1 MISHNNNR
9 LYQSVMSIG
18 RVRSVRDIPYVI
30 NADTSYHPAFIEGAI
45 ERIRKHVPSKAGA
58 RLSEALEYCVS
69 ETVWA
74 VIVEDNGKPL
84 YVAKNLGLS
93 KTSLPY
99 RRVLCVS
106 FHDTFLPGSNFRT
119 NEEYAP

>member
-1 MISHNNNR
+1 MIIHNTYR

-30 NADTSYHPAFIEGAI
+30 NADTTYHPAFIEGAI
-45 ERIRKHVPSKAGA
+45 ERIRKYATNNAEA

-74 VIVEDNGKPL
+74 VVVEDKGKPL

-93 KTSLPY
+93 KTTLPY
-99 RRVLCVS
+99 RRVLCVA
-106 FHDTFLPGSNFRT
+106 FHDT
-119 NEEYAP
+119 

>member
-1 MISHNNNR
+1 MIIYNNNR

-30 NADTSYHPAFIEGAI
+30 NADTAYHPAFIEGAI
-45 ERIRKHVPSKAGA
+45 ERIRKNTPGKAGP

-74 VIVEDNGKPL
+74 VVVEDNGKPL

-106 FHDTFLPGSNFRT
+106 FHDTLLRGSNSQT
-119 NEEYAP
+119 NGEYDP

>member
-1 MISHNNNR
+1 
-9 LYQSVMSIG
+9 MSIG

-30 NADTSYHPAFIEGAI
+30 NADTAYHPAFIVGAI
-45 ERIRKHVPSKAGA
+45 ERVRKQLPSKAGA

-74 VIVEDNGKPL
+74 VVVEDNGKPL
-84 YVAKNLGLS
+84 YVAKNLALA

-106 FHDTFLPGSNFRT
+106 FHDTSLPDSNFRM
-119 NEEYAP
+119 NVEYDP